1 MRILSR
7 LGVGL
12 LAALSPRAA
21 RAQPG
26 PLPPEQRYEW
36 NAQVGYGLPAHL
48 HSPGTRDRE
57 ILVEP
62 GVGIRLSSR
71 LQYLFNGHYER
82 FFSPDGYVIGVLP
95 LGGRFYVGQGPFFP
109 YVALQLGLSWT
120 DLHILE
126 LSRTFNFLVEG
137 SLGVR
142 RRFGD
147 GPAWMV
153 EARFAH
159 ISNAGSAEPNV
170 GHNTVAL
177 MAGVGFR

>member
-1 MRILSR
+1 
-7 LGVGL
+7 
-12 LAALSPRAA
+12 
-21 RAQPG
+21 
-26 PLPPEQRYEW
+26 
-36 NAQVGYGLPAHL
+36 
-48 HSPGTRDRE
+48 
-57 ILVEP
+57 
-62 GVGIRLSSR
+62 
-71 LQYLFNGHYER
+71 
-82 FFSPDGYVIGVLP
+82 
-95 LGGRFYVGQGPFFP
+95 
-109 YVALQLGLSWT
+109 VALQLGLSWT